1 MAPKD
6 TNIPQIPI
14 SLITLEHM
22 EISMTV
28 IKTEWSITFHTH
40 NIIRMIYHLN
50 LNLTSY
56 NVISDE
62 MENRDELFCKFVR
75 PEVDCMDDLAKN
87 SCPRTCEGTCFFL
100 TW

>member
-6 TNIPQIPI
+6 TNIPEIPI

-40 NIIRMIYHLN
+40 NIIN
-50 LNLTSY
+50 D
-56 NVISDE
+56 IS
-62 MENRDELFCKFVR
+62 FKFKFDILQYYFR
-75 PEVDCMDDLAKN
+75 
-87 SCPRTCEGTCFFL
+87 
-100 TW
+100 

>member
-6 TNIPQIPI
+6 TNIPEIPI

-40 NIIRMIYHLN
+40 NIISM
-50 LNLTSY
+50 
-56 NVISDE
+56 
-62 MENRDELFCKFVR
+62 
-75 PEVDCMDDLAKN
+75 
-87 SCPRTCEGTCFFL
+87 
-100 TW
+100 